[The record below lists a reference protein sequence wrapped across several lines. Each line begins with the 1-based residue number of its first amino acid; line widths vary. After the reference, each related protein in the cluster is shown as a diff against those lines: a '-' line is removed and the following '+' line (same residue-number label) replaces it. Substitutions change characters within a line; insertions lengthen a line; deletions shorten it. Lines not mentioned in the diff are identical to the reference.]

1 MEEEEGAFGL
11 WVTYIVTALGKPLPV
26 QCMGCMSVGYVN
38 EGRHVC
44 KIVLGTGASLASF
57 FLLPTSSISMGASGA
72 VFGLFAV
79 SILTRLRKLNVR
91 LLLEGAILG
100 NFVVQQV
107 LQVTANLLTS
117 GLYNWEDG
125 VV

>member
-1 MEEEEGAFGL
+1 M
-11 WVTYIVTALGKPLPV
+11 LGVSNVHRVPCPAD
-26 QCMGCMSVGYVN
+26 MYV
-38 EGRHVC
+38 
-44 KIVLGTGASLASF
+44 KYALGTGASLASF

-79 SILTRLRKLNVR
+79 SILTRLKKLDLR

-107 LQVTANLLTS
+107 LQVGVAVLIV
-117 GLYNWEDG
+117 GLW
-125 VV
+125 